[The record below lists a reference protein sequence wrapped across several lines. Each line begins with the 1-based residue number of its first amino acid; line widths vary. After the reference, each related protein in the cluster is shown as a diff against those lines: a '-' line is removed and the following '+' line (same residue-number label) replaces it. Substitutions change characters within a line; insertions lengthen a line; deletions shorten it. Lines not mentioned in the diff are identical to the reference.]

1 MEITPEEA
9 RTVMMLIY
17 YAEMTGASTVQT
29 DELRDRIRFELG
41 L

>member
-17 YAEMTGASTVQT
+17 YAKMNGTSTIQT
-29 DELRDRIRFELG
+29 DELRDKIRFELG